1 MLSVVAG
8 VGTLNLSNSP
18 SQGHCGYNNLLCVN
32 PYRNVSI
39 MYACIHIHHCV
50 RLYASAMAP
59 TQLNPLMSKIIWHT
73 IR

>member
-32 PYRNVSI
+32 PYHNVS
-39 MYACIHIHHCV
+39 MHTYTSPYEVVCFCYGAH
-50 RLYASAMAP
+50 S
-59 TQLNPLMSKIIWHT
+59 TQPFDE
-73 IR
+73 